1 MRIRTRSYA
10 AAFAASAGTI
20 AITTEAFRSS
30 SSPLFSTRTRN
41 NHPQHISITETSMIQ
56 SMSITNTRNT
66 NTNTNRNNAMYAS
79 RTESETE
86 TETDRETIDIR
97 RKSYG
102 APVVDSTL
110 LRFISQQKK
119 IPEVFREA
127 GHDLLPEEAAKA
139 ELEAEE
145 AKLVEAAK
153 LQQEKQNNISININ
167 NNRAA
172 ATNTNSN
179 SASLQSQ
186 NDAPITSSSSF
197 MDTEIFPNN
206 RNIIGNDSFAD
217 SDSDADYA
225 SATNEIKKKLAGGAV
240 SFGGYVDNDV
250 DDDEEKD
257 NDFVLSNTLAM
268 TSPSSAS
275 PSWMA
280 QFGSK
285 NVAQLLLKDG
295 DGMDEASAKTAGD
308 AVERYCVVRTAR
320 RRIRRF
326 LKERDTLW
334 ASSSSSSTSSSSSS
348 GKSSSTGRSELE
360 SLAASDMATSPAAS
374 LLLSY
379 AEQRETQR
387 RRDTSSDSEDDDDD
401 DDCFDPEST
410 PSYGFEDV
418 LDVMRDYGLKGNDLS
433 VLLTHSPNLALR
445 VPSKSFLRKGQ
456 TDEAETLEETLDRSL
471 KGLLMTTLKLR
482 RYDARKVLRTCPGLL
497 SVRGS
502 KSAVQVVTIMTK
514 LGVSPSSLARDK
526 ASLPVLLSRSPAGLF
541 RLVAFL
547 SSTAIRMPLEQIGP
561 LLRRKVG
568 RELMDALLPV
578 PNMSYSKVVKGN
590 NVNVN
595 ATSVVVSEE
604 AASTSTSTTT
614 LEDDAAAWS
623 RTRIERQERIE
634 RTYAGMIQTARILKA
649 QIGTQDLSKV
659 VAAYPNVLLL
669 DAENQILPVAR
680 YLMGGLGIWQN
691 DLSGVLQLY
700 PTLLGTK
707 IEDLE
712 RVVSYVLTLGVDEDD
727 LAGIFRAFPG
737 LFALPIEDMEA
748 VVSYLESIGVQDIGS
763 FVTKLP
769 PVLGYAVQEELK
781 PKWEF
786 LKTVCLQPE
795 FELKEFPAY
804 FSYPF
809 DRVIKTRFNYLAYKG
824 ISIRFVS
831 MRIDTV
837 LRFGDVDFATKVA
850 LDDDHGDA
858 FKNFGDQRGSASAK
872 GLATAHKLKKK
883 KNHNN
888 KNVRAAN
895 TVNSRN
901 EAKAAL
907 AAAQRLSEDID
918 NAKDLTELNR
928 IFREATPLRNRS
940 LGDSLPSLKP
950 TRPKRKQ
957 KGQQQVVR
965 PPKQK
970 KQQQTNEQQQQPQR
984 QQQQQSSRNN
994 NRNTRNQQQ
1003 PRGGEEG
1010 TFPCPA

>member
-20 AITTEAFRSS
+20 AITTDAFRSS

-41 NHPQHISITETSMIQ
+41 NHPQHTSITETSMIQ
-56 SMSITNTRNT
+56 SMSISNTRKRS
-66 NTNTNRNNAMYAS
+66 NTNRNNAMYAS
-79 RTESETE
+79 RTKSETE

-153 LQQEKQNNISININ
+153 VQQKKQNNIN

-186 NDAPITSSSSF
+186 NDAPITSSSF

-206 RNIIGNDSFAD
+206 GNIIGNDSFAD
-217 SDSDADYA
+217 ADADADYA

-275 PSWMA
+275 TSWMA

-334 ASSSSSSTSSSSSS
+334 ASSSSSS
-348 GKSSSTGRSELE
+348 SSSTGRSELE

-387 RRDTSSDSEDDDDD
+387 RRDTSSDTEDDD

-590 NVNVN
+590 SNTVAANANVDVN

-883 KNHNN
+883 KNHNH

-895 TVNSRN
+895 TINSRN

-957 KGQQQVVR
+957 KGQQQGVR
-965 PPKQK
+965 PPKQQQ
-970 KQQQTNEQQQQPQR
+970 QQQTNEQQPQPQR
-984 QQQQQSSRNN
+984 QQQQQSRNN

-1003 PRGGEEG
+1003 PRGGEDG